1 MVPDST
7 TQHLP
12 RYLDN
17 EVSEDEA
24 QQIHAHLL
32 TCPVC
37 AAELAMLVRMKRALR
52 SAHLR
57 FEPSPD
63 FQRRV
68 HTQISPPRR
77 LTWRK
82 LGLLAI
88 GQVFAMLLLGL
99 TVKYW
104 ATQSDQNAFS
114 EIIDLHVATLAS
126 ANPVDVVSSDRH
138 TVKPWFEGRLP
149 FTFDVPELKGTEFT
163 LIGGRVTYLHQAPG
177 GHLVFGFGKHRI
189 SLFVFQN
196 RPELQ
201 LEIPNDD
208 AGSTNYSYSFY
219 SSSEEG
225 LRFVLVGDVNSQEA
239 QKLGQLIY
247 AANKK

>member
-1 MVPDST
+1 MSDST
-7 TQHLP
+7 SQHLP

-24 QQIHAHLL
+24 RQIHAHLL

-37 AAELAMLVRMKRALR
+37 AAELAVLVRMKLALR
-52 SAHLR
+52 GAHLR

-63 FQRRV
+63 FRRKVLMQISAPRRV
-68 HTQISPPRR
+68 TR
-77 LTWRK
+77 RK
-82 LGLLAI
+82 LWFLAI
-88 GQVFAMLLLGL
+88 GVGLAMLLSGL
-99 TVKYW
+99 TARYW
-104 ATQSDQNAFS
+104 ATRSYQNAFS
-114 EIIDLHVATLAS
+114 EITDLHVATLAS
-126 ANPVDVVSSDRH
+126 ANPVDMVSSDRH

-177 GHLVFGFGKHRI
+177 AHLIFGFGQHRI

-201 LEIPNDD
+201 LEIPKDD
-208 AGSTNYSYSFY
+208 AGSTNYSYGFY

-225 LRFVLVGDVNSQEA
+225 LRFILVGGVNPKEVR
-239 QKLGQLIY
+239 KLGQLIY